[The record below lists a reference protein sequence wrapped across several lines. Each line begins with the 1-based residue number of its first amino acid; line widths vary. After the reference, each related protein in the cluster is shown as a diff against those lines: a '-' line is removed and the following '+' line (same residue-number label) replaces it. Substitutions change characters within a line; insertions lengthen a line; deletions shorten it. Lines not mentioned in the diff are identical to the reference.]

1 MGFSLAGEGTRGNSE
16 IGLNKE
22 LTALTEIGASFL

>member
-1 MGFSLAGEGTRGNSE
+1 MNY

-22 LTALTEIGASFL
+22 LTD